1 MDLPKEKIG
10 FLKSH
15 RGEVTLEGWLVLDV
29 ANLDLDAVTKIYVDM
44 RDVEAAR
51 ARADEEAERLRKAR
65 ELLGG

>member
-15 RGEVTLEGWLVLDV
+15 RGEVTPEGWLVLDV

-51 ARADEEAERLRKAR
+51 IRGDEEAERLRKAR

>member
-15 RGEVTLEGWLVLDV
+15 RGEVTPEGWLVLDV

-51 ARADEEAERLRKAR
+51 IRGDEEAEQLRKAR

>member
-15 RGEVTLEGWLVLDV
+15 RGEVTPEGWLVLDV

-51 ARADEEAERLRKAR
+51 VRGDEEAERLRKAR

>member
-1 MDLPKEKIG
+1 MDLPQEKIG

-15 RGEVTLEGWLVLDV
+15 RGEVTPEGWLVLDV

-51 ARADEEAERLRKAR
+51 IRGDEEAERLRKAR

>member
-10 FLKSH
+10 FLKSR
-15 RGEVTLEGWLVLDV
+15 RGEVTPEGWLVLDV

-51 ARADEEAERLRKAR
+51 ARGDEEAERLRKAR